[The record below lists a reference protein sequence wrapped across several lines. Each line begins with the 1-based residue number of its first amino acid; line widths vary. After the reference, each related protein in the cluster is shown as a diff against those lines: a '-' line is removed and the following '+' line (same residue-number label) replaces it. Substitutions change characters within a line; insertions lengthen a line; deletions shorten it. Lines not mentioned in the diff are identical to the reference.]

1 MQSYFYGLADFLTG
15 KLSGNEVFTSGYS
28 GETSDFVRFN
38 QSRIRQPGHV
48 EQQYMSIDLIDGQR
62 HAGGFSTL
70 TGMVEEDQ
78 RRLAELLDD
87 LRGKLPNLPEDP
99 HLLYATEVNSTEQ
112 LGENRLPDPEEALAR
127 ILAAGEGK
135 DLVGIYA
142 AGGVTG
148 GFANSLGQR
157 NWFSSHSFNLDWS
170 YYLRTDKAVKTGY
183 AGFAWDQAAFE
194 RKVAAAEVQ
203 LAALDHEPMTLEPG
217 GYRVYLAPVAFAD
230 YVGMLGWGGFG
241 KKSHETKQTTLLKMI
256 EDGAKFSPA
265 VTILENT
272 KDGVSSNFQG
282 DGFIK
287 PDQVV
292 MIENGAYK
300 ECLISPRSA
309 KEYGVPTNGASGFE
323 APESVEIKAGD
334 IPMDEVLTRLDTGI
348 WINNVWYLNYSDRP
362 GCRITGMTRFA
373 CFWVEN
379 GKIVAPI
386 NVMRF
391 DETMYRALGENLI
404 GLTNEQEMILDAGT
418 YGGRSTGSERVP
430 GALIEDFT
438 FNL

>member
-1 MQSYFYGLADFLTG
+1 MQSYFYALADFLGG
-15 KLSGNEVFTSGYS
+15 KLKGNEVFTSGYS
-28 GETSDFVRFN
+28 GESSDFVRFN
-38 QSRIRQPGHV
+38 QSKIRQPGHV

-62 HAGGFSTL
+62 HAGGFCTL
-70 TGMVEEDQ
+70 AGIAEEDQ
-78 RRLAELLDD
+78 RRLAELIED
-87 LRGKLPNLPEDP
+87 LRAKLPTLPEDP

-112 LGENRLPDPEEALAR
+112 IGESKIPDPDESLSR

-135 DLVGIYA
+135 DLVGIWA
-142 AGGVTG
+142 SGAVTG
-148 GFANSLGQR
+148 GFANSFGQR

-170 YYLRTDKAVKTGY
+170 YYLRTDKAVKTAY
-183 AGFAWDQAAFE
+183 AGFEWDQAAFE
-194 RKVAAAEVQ
+194 RKIAAAEAQ
-203 LAALDHEPMTLEPG
+203 LTALDHEPKTLTPG
-217 GYRVYLAPVAFAD
+217 NYRVYMAPVALAD

-241 KKSHETKQTTLLKMI
+241 MKSHRTKQTTLLKMI
-256 EDGAKFSPA
+256 EDGATLNPA
-265 VTILENT
+265 VTIMENT

-292 MIENGAYK
+292 MIENGVYK
-300 ECLISPRSA
+300 DCLISPRSA
-309 KEYGVPTNGASGFE
+309 KEYGVETNGASAFE
-323 APESVEIKAGD
+323 APESFEIAAGD
-334 IPMDEVLTRLDTGI
+334 IPTDEVLARLDTGI
-348 WINNVWYLNYSDRP
+348 WINNVWYLNYSDRS

-373 CFWVEN
+373 CFWVEG
-379 GKIVAPI
+379 GKIIAPI

-404 GLTNEQEMILDAGT
+404 GLTKEQEMILDSGT